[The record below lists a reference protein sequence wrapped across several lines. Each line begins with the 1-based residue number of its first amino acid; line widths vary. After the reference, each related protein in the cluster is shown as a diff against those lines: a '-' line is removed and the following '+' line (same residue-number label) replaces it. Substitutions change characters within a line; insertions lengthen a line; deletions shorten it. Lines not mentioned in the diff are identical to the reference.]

1 MPNAAYE
8 VLFTTNAPQVEREI
22 KRLHRQVGT
31 PIVPTVD
38 LSQLKALNAELDL
51 KQRHLRQTIAYF
63 KQNRISANVELSKQS
78 LSGASLAKGL
88 LPSSDIQKV
97 AQTQVKQLNAA
108 LQQEAQKLDVIDV
121 EVRLA
126 SPGAADQVRE
136 LLAKRVRGLKRA
148 ELLDLGGLAQSKGVS
163 GLEGLEKL
171 NVPQIKTA
179 LSKGLREAGDQAI
192 AGLVGSL
199 VAGKGKA
206 GAASEALGAEVL
218 KTLRA
223 VLKIQ
228 SPSKETDNIAVQMVM
243 GLINGLTREKKKAIA
258 TARQFG
264 IDAIFDRVK
273 RGYDRV
279 ADSIGGIGQ
288 GLSLDSV
295 KSKLETTLK
304 SISGKGFGQSFGKSF
319 ADGMADPINEAM
331 RVATGFAKQ
340 VAATPIGSNP
350 FKTLAQSE
358 LKSLRSEIKPRRIG
372 TTELPELYEGTLS
385 SYTVPGQEEGKV
397 ERVIGLY
404 EELAEAREKAG
415 KVDVRSGQFKELQ
428 AEVGTLEGM
437 LERVE
442 NISQSIRLQF
452 ASEEFTGGSLA
463 SLSKRLQ
470 ALQIRASEI
479 DPDTDKWRGFQRQIG
494 GIQAEL
500 QQAAKAAESI
510 TLERLEKSLQSGS
523 LEQLAIRIQRL
534 SQEAQRLPGG
544 SQEFRNAQ
552 RQVGVAMGEQERTQI
567 AAQVQNLRGS
577 AEWFES
583 GSTTRITKVLQALQ
597 LEAAQIKPNTI
608 EWTHFQEQ
616 IGQLQ
621 AGLRKADAIAE
632 QISLDQLQ
640 KSLDFRSI
648 AGLETKLQSL
658 NLRIRDMEPKTAPW
672 QELRREIVRTENE
685 LEKVT
690 RKAVPL
696 RERFGAAGGSIL
708 YGGGLAGSPLSAVA
722 GLAGG
727 LMGGIP
733 GSFTGAAIGQMADQ
747 LLAATSA
754 TATYA
759 ASVSRLEIALRGVS
773 DGMKGYGENLRAVN
787 DISNGLAMRV
797 DKVIV
802 PYTKLQASISAAGY
816 SADTTKKVFEA
827 VAAASIA
834 TGGSAEDLEGSMRA
848 VTQIF
853 AKGTVQSEELVGQL
867 AERIPGAFAL
877 FAEANN
883 MNTASLKK
891 ALELGQVSIKEFLKF
906 ADRLGQEYKK
916 SAEIIVK
923 SQEYAGQ
930 RLDKSMGDL
939 QVTMGS
945 ALMPI
950 GAYFQDMATTAIIAL
965 DKLIKKM
972 QQFGLLGSSLSAT
985 FVAGQ
990 IARGKRT
997 PESVQA
1003 EIDSLQK
1010 LVKARD
1016 EARKSSIFRPLAE
1029 KVQTGLNIAS
1039 LSPAMQPAL
1048 QGTRSVFGSL
1058 LNDPA
1063 YDEAKRQITKLQAAL
1078 EMNRIEEKNKRGQE
1092 LAAQDDENAKKQK
1105 KLAED
1110 YYNLIRKRDED
1121 LAQAREDHE
1130 DSLQDLR
1137 KSHAKELLDFEER
1150 LNDERRKIELE
1161 NARMSRENNRL
1172 RSDFNTNLEIDSR
1185 RAAGEDVSAAET
1197 VRDIEKQAAD
1207 RREQALQREENF
1219 AENARKRQEEFEK
1232 MKRKNAEE
1240 INKANET
1247 FAKRVGSINK
1257 TFAKQAGDMFVK
1269 AAVDVG
1275 KTVGFLQVVT
1285 RKEVEVMS
1293 IMLARAKQGV
1303 DPRIAPLPDPT
1314 DPAKTV
1320 MGTLPRI
1327 AQLEKEIADL
1337 QKMSSRQAPTPPAL
1351 PAPTGQVLMPPALP
1365 APTPQANVPYSQQVD
1380 APSTVSQVSASE
1392 ARQQELAAQQARLY
1406 TANDLREQY
1415 NEQFSVLGAIKR
1427 TQKDIEEGDNR
1438 RLNAIRNGINPAIVE
1453 EVLQRTRAL
1462 DRAIKIAESID
1473 GQLQKAIDA
1482 GTIDKANAESLSKYS
1497 RENIADL
1504 EKQRDLTNEIVSK
1517 NRERAALMDYMA
1529 NAQSERRALIAAPG
1543 MEEKQAEL
1551 YDRGITDARTNRA
1564 LAAYALQ
1571 YESIKRIKDAFTG
1584 LGDSIRESLGSAL
1597 VDIGTD
1603 WTNLSSIV
1611 KDTAQSMQNA
1621 FKQIA
1626 NSLIQEFTRAYVNK
1640 AVAWL
1645 MQFAGLTNPPSIPR
1659 IVSPFG
1665 HTDVGSFNTGGIQSS
1680 ASLWARGEG
1689 AGMGL
1694 GDLTVQEMPFG
1705 AGQFGLSTLADFA
1718 SKLGNVTA
1726 YANGAIVN
1734 RPTLGLVGE
1743 GRFNEAIIPMPNNR
1757 SVPVDLKGAVGGNYS
1772 TSIAVNISNSSD
1784 GTTANSQITGDQ
1796 GNKFAGALDRAV
1808 KQAILDEQRPG
1819 GSLYRQ

>member
-171 NVPQIKTA
+171 NVPQIKAA

-228 SPSKETDNIAVQMVM
+228 SPSKKTFGFGVNTVIGLAKGIASQSRSAIEAARELASSINDAIDTGLEGAGQKAGNIANT
-243 GLINGLTREKKKAIA
+243 I
-258 TARQFG
+258 
-264 IDAIFDRVK
+264 
-273 RGYDRV
+273 
-279 ADSIGGIGQ
+279 
-288 GLSLDSV
+288 

-304 SISGKGFGQSFGKSF
+304 SISGKDFGQSFGKNF
-319 ADGMADPINEAM
+319 ADAMANPVSVAM
-331 RVATGFAKQ
+331 RAAASFAKQ
-340 VAATPIGSNP
+340 IEASPIGSNP
-350 FKTLAQSE
+350 LKTLAQSE
-358 LKSLRSEIKPRRIG
+358 LESLQSEIKPRRFG
-372 TTELPELYEGTLS
+372 ATKLPGLYEGPLS
-385 SYTVPGQEEGKV
+385 SYQEEGKL

-404 EELAEAREKAG
+404 EELAKAREKAE
-415 KVDVRSGQFKELQ
+415 KVDVRSGQFRKLQ

-452 ASEEFTGGSLA
+452 ASKEFTGGSLA

-470 ALQIRASEI
+470 SLQIRASEI
-479 DPDTDKWRGFQRQIG
+479 DPDTDEWRGFQQQIG
-494 GIQAEL
+494 DIQAKL
-500 QQAAKAAESI
+500 QQAAKAAESL

-523 LEQLAIRIQRL
+523 LERLAIRIQRL
-534 SQEAQRLPGG
+534 SQDAQRLPGG

-583 GSTTRITKVLQALQ
+583 GSATRITKVLQALQ

-640 KSLDFRSI
+640 KSLDPRSI
-648 AGLETKLQSL
+648 AGLETKLRSL

-672 QELRREIVRTENE
+672 QELRREIVRTENK
-685 LEKVT
+685 LEEVT

-696 RERFGAAGGSIL
+696 RERFGAAGGSVL
-708 YGGGLAGSPLSAVA
+708 YGGGLAGSPLSALG

-733 GSFTGAAIGQMADQ
+733 GSFTGAAVGQTADQ
-747 LLAATSA
+747 ILAAASA

-759 ASVSRLEIALRGVS
+759 ASVSRLQIALRGVS
-773 DGMKGYGENLRAVN
+773 DGLKGYGENLKAVN
-787 DISNGLAMRV
+787 DISNGFAMSV

-802 PYTKLQASISAAGY
+802 PYTKLQASIRAAGY
-816 SADTTKKVFEA
+816 SANTTKQVFEA

-867 AERIPGAFAL
+867 AERIPGAFSL

-891 ALELGQVSIKEFLKF
+891 ALEQGQVGLNEFLAFTK
-906 ADRLGQEYKK
+906 RLQAEYEK
-916 SAEIIVK
+916 SAKVIVQ

-930 RLDKSMGDL
+930 RLRKAAMDL
-939 QVTMGS
+939 QITVGT
-945 ALMPI
+945 ALAPI
-950 GAYFQDMATTAIIAL
+950 GASFQDMATSAIIAL
-965 DKLIKKM
+965 DGLIKKM
-972 QQFGLLGSSLSAT
+972 RELGLLSRVLGAN
-985 FVAGQ
+985 
-990 IARGKRT
+990 
-997 PESVQA
+997 
-1003 EIDSLQK
+1003 EIISK
-1010 LVKARD
+1010 
-1016 EARKSSIFRPLAE
+1016 
-1029 KVQTGLNIAS
+1029 IAS
-1039 LSPAMQPAL
+1039 GELTI
-1048 QGTRSVFGSL
+1048 G
-1058 LNDPA
+1058 
-1063 YDEAKRQITKLQAAL
+1063 EAKQKVTSLKERLAVNQKQESGVNPFVRFLTDPSVGITGRSGLQTNIEDMQKQIKEYDAAIRQI
-1078 EMNRIEEKNKRGQE
+1078 EDIEKNRKR
-1092 LAAQDDENAKKQK
+1092 AMAIAQDDENIKRQK
-1105 KLAED
+1105 KLSED
-1110 YYNLIRKRDED
+1110 YYNLVLKRDED

-1130 DSLQDLR
+1130 NNLQDLR
-1137 KSHAKELLDFEER
+1137 KNHAKELLDFEKR
-1150 LNDERRKIELE
+1150 LDDERRQVELE
-1161 NARMSRENNRL
+1161 AARIRRGTAQSL
-1172 RSDFNTNLEIDSR
+1172 GEIDTDLELSRR
-1185 RAAGEDVSAAET
+1185 RAAGEDVSAAEM
-1197 VRDIEKQAAD
+1197 VRDIQKQAND
-1207 RREQALQREENF
+1207 RKEQALQREENF

-1240 INKANET
+1240 INKANEA
-1247 FAKRVGSINK
+1247 FAKRVGNINK

-1269 AAVDVG
+1269 AAIDVG
-1275 KTVGFLQVVT
+1275 KTVGSLQALT
-1285 RKEVEVMS
+1285 RKEYELMTL
-1293 IMLARAKQGV
+1293 MTLRARAGSDPRGQWGPHKGGDPKKESFYI
-1303 DPRIAPLPDPT
+1303 DPRIA
-1314 DPAKTV
+1314 
-1320 MGTLPRI
+1320 GI
-1327 AQLEKEIADL
+1327 EKEIEDL
-1337 QKMSSRQAPTPPAL
+1337 KKKTAKEAKDLRLTSYPPAL
-1351 PAPTGQVLMPPALP
+1351 PAP
-1365 APTPQANVPYSQQVD
+1365 APVPQANVPYSEQVD
-1380 APSTVSQVSASE
+1380 APST
-1392 ARQQELAAQQARLY
+1392 
-1406 TANDLREQY
+1406 ANTNVGDLTSGKRIQDTEQRRLREQA
-1415 NEQFSVLGAIKR
+1415 NADAVQSLQDLVQKEEQVSNAVNQTRLEINKTRMADEDRLRLTMQGVNPATAQEVTQRKQVLKTTVDNLKELNSQAILLQELPENLAYETSRTKLLDTLKSSISLAIKQR
-1427 TQKDIEEGDNR
+1427 DD
-1438 RLNAIRNGINPAIVE
+1438 VE
-1453 EVLQRTRAL
+1453 ETVMAEQSRTAVLQRITEILAEQRAL
-1462 DRAIKIAESID
+1462 S
-1473 GQLQKAIDA
+1473 
-1482 GTIDKANAESLSKYS
+1482 
-1497 RENIADL
+1497 
-1504 EKQRDLTNEIVSK
+1504 
-1517 NRERAALMDYMA
+1517 
-1529 NAQSERRALIAAPG
+1529 AAPG
-1543 MEEKQAEL
+1543 IQAKEL
-1551 YDRGITDARTNRA
+1551 ELREQGIVNERHRQI
-1564 LAAYALQ
+1564 LATQAMQL
-1571 YESIKRIKDAFTG
+1571 ESSKRIKDALVG
-1584 LGDSIRESLGSAL
+1584 LGDSINESLGSAL
-1597 VDIGTD
+1597 VNIATD
-1603 WTNLSSIV
+1603 WSNFSSIV
-1611 KDTAQSMQNA
+1611 KDTAQTMQNA

-1626 NSLIQEFTRAYVNK
+1626 NSLIQEFTRAYANK

-1645 MQFAGLTNPPSIPR
+1645 MQFAGLTQPSTLSG

-1665 HTDVGSFNTGGIQSS
+1665 NTDVGSFNTGGIQSS

>member
-1 MPNAAYE
+1 M
-8 VLFTTNAPQVEREI
+8 
-22 KRLHRQVGT
+22 
-31 PIVPTVD
+31 
-38 LSQLKALNAELDL
+38 
-51 KQRHLRQTIAYF
+51 
-63 KQNRISANVELSKQS
+63 
-78 LSGASLAKGL
+78 
-88 LPSSDIQKV
+88 
-97 AQTQVKQLNAA
+97 
-108 LQQEAQKLDVIDV
+108 
-121 EVRLA
+121 
-126 SPGAADQVRE
+126 
-136 LLAKRVRGLKRA
+136 
-148 ELLDLGGLAQSKGVS
+148 
-163 GLEGLEKL
+163 
-171 NVPQIKTA
+171 
-179 LSKGLREAGDQAI
+179 
-192 AGLVGSL
+192 
-199 VAGKGKA
+199 
-206 GAASEALGAEVL
+206 
-218 KTLRA
+218 RA

-228 SPSKETDNIAVQMVM
+228 SPSKVTFRFGVNTVIGLAKGIASQNPEAVEAARNLAIRIRDTFEKEFSLPIKPGNPSFREMEQRIARLTSNPGYYGKRIAEF
-243 GLINGLTREKKKAIA
+243 GLENLPMSTVGAANTRAQQPIGPLAKLLAIKGALENELEAVLGPASAEKLGQ
-258 TARQFG
+258 RFG
-264 IDAIFDRVK
+264 
-273 RGYDRV
+273 
-279 ADSIGGIGQ
+279 SN
-288 GLSLDSV
+288 
-295 KSKLETTLK
+295 
-304 SISGKGFGQSFGKSF
+304 F
-319 ADGMADPINEAM
+319 ADAMADPVNQAM
-331 RVATGFAKQ
+331 RT
-340 VAATPIGSNP
+340 AASLFKKIEAGPMGRSP
-350 FKTLAQSE
+350 FETLAQSE
-358 LKSLRSEIKPRRIG
+358 LRPLQSEIDRTALQRQAS
-372 TTELPELYEGTLS
+372 TLPSLS
-385 SYTVPGQEEGKV
+385 DRPLESYNILNEQGDVI
-397 ERVIGLY
+397 ERVVGLY
-404 EELAEAREKAG
+404 EKLAKARNKANKKDVDTGAFKRAHLEAGVIQGAVER
-415 KVDVRSGQFKELQ
+415 
-428 AEVGTLEGM
+428 AENLAQVKNLLGSAT
-437 LERVE
+437 
-442 NISQSIRLQF
+442 QF
-452 ASEEFTGGSLA
+452 AADSATALN
-463 SLSKRLQ
+463 KRLQ
-470 ALQIRASEI
+470 AAQIKASEI
-479 DPDTDKWRGFQRQIG
+479 SPDTQKWTKLQSKIG
-494 GIQAEL
+494 DIQAEL
-500 QQAAKAAESI
+500 QRTAKIAESI
-510 TLERLEKSLQSGS
+510 TLEKLVESLPKGS
-523 LEQLAIRIQRL
+523 LERLNAQVQLL
-534 SQEAQRLPGG
+534 SQKAQGLPGG
-544 SQEFRNAQ
+544 SQEFRNVQ

-583 GSTTRITKVLQALQ
+583 GSATRITKVLQALQ

-640 KSLDFRSI
+640 KSLDPRSI

-658 NLRIRDMEPKTAPW
+658 NLRIRDMEPKTGPW

-696 RERFGAAGGSIL
+696 RERFGAAGGSVL
-708 YGGGLAGSPLSAVA
+708 YGGGLAGSPLSALG

-727 LMGGIP
+727 LIGGIP
-733 GSFTGAAIGQMADQ
+733 GSFTGAAVGQTADQ
-747 LLAATSA
+747 ILAAASA

-759 ASVSRLEIALRGVS
+759 ASVSRLQIALRGVS
-773 DGMKGYGENLRAVN
+773 DGLKGYGENLKAVN
-787 DISNGLAMRV
+787 DISNGFAMSV

-802 PYTKLQASISAAGY
+802 PYTKLQASIRAAGY
-816 SADTTKKVFEA
+816 SANTTKQVFEA

-867 AERIPGAFAL
+867 AERIPGAFSL

-883 MNTASLKK
+883 MTTASLKK
-891 ALELGQVSIKEFLKF
+891 ALEQGQVGLNEFLTFTK
-906 ADRLGQEYKK
+906 RLQAEYEK
-916 SAEIIVK
+916 SAKVIVQ
-923 SQEYAGQ
+923 SQEYAGR
-930 RLDKSMGDL
+930 RLGKAAMDL
-939 QVTMGS
+939 QVTVGT
-945 ALMPI
+945 ALAPI
-950 GAYFQDMATTAIIAL
+950 GASFQDMATSAIIAL
-965 DKLIKKM
+965 DELIKRM
-972 QQFGLLGSSLSAT
+972 RELGLLSRVLGANEIISKITS
-985 FVAGQ
+985 
-990 IARGKRT
+990 GKLT
-997 PESVQA
+997 IGEA
-1003 EIDSLQK
+1003 KQK
-1010 LVKARD
+1010 V
-1016 EARKSSIFRPLAE
+1016 
-1029 KVQTGLNIAS
+1029 AS
-1039 LSPAMQPAL
+1039 LKERLAANQKQESGVNPFVRFLTDPSVGITGRSGLQTNIEDMQK
-1048 QGTRSVFGSL
+1048 QIKE
-1058 LNDPA
+1058 
-1063 YDEAKRQITKLQAAL
+1063 YDAAIAQIGD
-1078 EMNRIEEKNKRGQE
+1078 IEKNRKR
-1092 LAAQDDENAKKQK
+1092 AMAIAQDDENTKRQK
-1105 KLAED
+1105 KLSED
-1110 YYNLIRKRDED
+1110 YYNLVLKRDED

-1130 DSLQDLR
+1130 NNLQDLR
-1137 KSHAKELLDFEER
+1137 KNHARELLDFEER

-1240 INKANET
+1240 INKANEA

-1257 TFAKQAGDMFVK
+1257 TFAKQAGDMFIK

-1275 KTVGFLQVVT
+1275 KTVGFLQELT
-1285 RKEVEVMS
+1285 RKETEIMS
-1293 IMLARAKQGV
+1293 IMLTRARQGL

-1337 QKMSSRQAPTPPAL
+1337 QKKSSRQAPTPPTL
-1351 PAPTGQVLMPPALP
+1351 PAPTGQAPAPPALP
-1365 APTPQANVPYSQQVD
+1365 APTPQVNVPYSQQVD

-1415 NEQFSVLGAIKR
+1415 NEQFSVLGEIKR
-1427 TQKDIEEGDNR
+1427 TQKDLEEGDNR
-1438 RLNAIRNGINPAIVE
+1438 RLDAIRNGINPAIVD

-1462 DRAIKIAESID
+1462 NKAIKIAESID

-1497 RENIADL
+1497 QANIADL
-1504 EKQRDLTNEIVSK
+1504 KKQRDLTNEIVSK

-1551 YDRGITDARTNRA
+1551 YDKGITDARTNRA

-1645 MQFAGLTNPPSIPR
+1645 MQFAGLTNPPSIPGS
-1659 IVSPFG
+1659 ISPFG
-1665 HTDVGSFNTGGIQSS
+1665 NTDVGGLNIGTIRSS